1 MRFDLVT
8 LNLVLAIA
16 ETRSITRGAQREH
29 LALAAASKR
38 LSDLESRLGV
48 QLFERRARGI
58 EPTSAGQALVRH
70 IRSLHASLH
79 ALEEEVAEYA
89 DGVRGTLRIVANS
102 SAIAECLPPDLAAFS
117 QAHPGVQVSLEDETS
132 TQVQRAVLQGQADV
146 GIFVPPVIE
155 SGLRTWLYRHGELSV
170 IAPRT
175 HPLAR
180 CASLKLADLLD
191 VDFVGLHVGAAAQD
205 IILAEAAAQGRSL
218 KARLQ
223 VRGFDA
229 IAQLVAAGLGVAIMP
244 TGVAQRL
251 SQAYA
256 IGLVALDEAWARRDY
271 LVAVRA
277 QEVLPAVTRRFVDL
291 LRQGAPGSDAPLA
304 SDVASASSPPST
316 SP

>member
-1 MRFDLVT
+1 
-8 LNLVLAIA
+8 
-16 ETRSITRGAQREH
+16 
-29 LALAAASKR
+29 
-38 LSDLESRLGV
+38 
-48 QLFERRARGI
+48 
-58 EPTSAGQALVRH
+58 
-70 IRSLHASLH
+70 
-79 ALEEEVAEYA
+79 
-89 DGVRGTLRIVANS
+89 
-102 SAIAECLPPDLAAFS
+102 
-117 QAHPGVQVSLEDETS
+117 
-132 TQVQRAVLQGQADV
+132 
-146 GIFVPPVIE
+146 
-155 SGLRTWLYRHGELSV
+155 V
-170 IAPRT
+170 IAPAS

-180 CASLKLADLLD
+180 RTSLKLAELLD

-256 IGLVALDEAWARRDY
+256 IGLVALDERWARRDY

-291 LRQGAPGSDAPLA
+291 LRQGAPARVDTALSDDVARAA
-304 SDVASASSPPST
+304 SDLPSSRT
-316 SP
+316 SPSFD